1 MAEYY
6 SNDFSDNYRT
16 YTEGNT
22 VRKTAPDPRY
32 AQEIRKEIEEA
43 PRRESVAVRRNR
55 ERALSLSLPHVI
67 ILLAATVLVV
77 LVCVGY
83 LRVTTEIN
91 RSLKHITALEKEL
104 SSLKSDNQILAER
117 IEARVDLEEV
127 YELAVTRLGMVYQ
140 DDNERLTYTEHERE
154 YVRQYEDV
162 PIQ

>member
-1 MAEYY
+1 MADYY
-6 SNDFSDNYRT
+6 SNDYRMGS
-16 YTEGNT
+16 YVNGNT

-32 AQEIRKEIEEA
+32 AREIRKEIEEA
-43 PRRESVAVRRNR
+43 PRRESTAVRRNR

-77 LVCVGY
+77 LVCVNY
-83 LRVTTEIN
+83 LKVTTEIN

-104 SSLKSDNQILAER
+104 SSLKSDNQILADR
-117 IEARVDLEEV
+117 IEARVDLDEV
-127 YELAVTRLGMVYQ
+127 YELATQKLGMVYR
-140 DDNERLTYTEHERE
+140 DDNERVTYTERERE

>member
-6 SNDFSDNYRT
+6 SNDFTYRQRT

-22 VRKTAPDPRY
+22 VRKTAPNPRY

-43 PRRESVAVRRNR
+43 PRRESAAVRRNR
-55 ERALSLSLPHVI
+55 ERALSLRLPHVI

-83 LRVTTEIN
+83 LKVTTQIN
-91 RSLKHITALEKEL
+91 RSLKHIAALESEL
-104 SSLKSDNQILAER
+104 SALRSDNQILADR
-117 IEARVDLEEV
+117 IDARVDLDEV
-127 YELAVTRLGMVYQ
+127 YRVATERLGMVYQ
-140 DDNERLTYTEHERE
+140 DDNEHVAYKAHERE

-162 PIQ
+162 PLQ